1 MNEKGNEMETVQQ
14 KLIESVWTGRDGQER
29 TTWWVQGVSFQNGT
43 DTIGVQGFR
52 WSDKRRQW
60 FTSDKATAALLHSKA
75 DGDSRTGLAA
85 AFKQADAAYS
95 ESRAISA
102 TPAEVASIPMPD
114 GTALLPYQ
122 AAGVAY
128 AVKHPNSLI
137 ADEMGLG
144 KTVQAIAVCNVTKP
158 TKVLIIVPA
167 SLRINWQREWAKFT
181 TLDLEVAIV
190 SGGKPAA
197 WPADP
202 QVVVLNYEVVG
213 KHRDAIDACDW
224 DIVICDEAHYLK
236 NPRAQRTKAILGD
249 VVTPAAKRV
258 LHGVQAARWLF
269 LTGTPILNRPI
280 ELFPLAHKLAP
291 SKFSSFWG
299 FSKRYCGGHRG
310 RFGWDHSGATNLKEL
325 NLELGRNGM
334 ARRLK
339 ADVLTDLP
347 AKQRQVVP
355 LAPNGAAKAVANERA
370 VYEAAQQQYKNTV
383 ISKELAKAS
392 DDPRVWEGALAD
404 LRKAQSVMFAEIA
417 KARVEVAKAKI
428 PYVVEAVLNS
438 SDKVVVMCWHHV
450 VVDALRDA
458 LAAANVEAVTFTG
471 KTPMDERQAAVDS
484 FQTGTAQVF
493 IGTIKAAGV
502 GITLT
507 ASSHVIFAELDYVP
521 ANILQAEDRC
531 HRIGQRN
538 QVLVQH
544 LVFDGSL
551 DGNMATALVAKMG
564 VIKQAID
571 DDVDT
576 DLQETVIPDEPVT
589 ATVTRKRLIEE
600 AARLTPAQ
608 VLAVQQ
614 ALLIIAGDDADG
626 ARERNDV
633 GFNRYDTA
641 IGRELA
647 SLGRLTA
654 KQAVL
659 GKRIALKYHRQL
671 GGKGSE
677 LITAING

>member
-1 MNEKGNEMETVQQ
+1 M
-14 KLIESVWTGRDGQER
+14 
-29 TTWWVQGVSFQNGT
+29 
-43 DTIGVQGFR
+43 GF
-52 WSDKRRQW
+52 
-60 FTSDKATAALLHSKA
+60 
-75 DGDSRTGLAA
+75 
-85 AFKQADAAYS
+85 
-95 ESRAISA
+95 
-102 TPAEVASIPMPD
+102 
-114 GTALLPYQ
+114 Q

-128 AVKHPNSLI
+128 AIKHPNVLI

-158 TKVLIIVPA
+158 SRVLIIVPA
-167 SLRINWQREWAKFT
+167 SLRINWEREWAKFT
-181 TLDLEVAIV
+181 TLSLDVTIV

-202 QVVVLNYEVVG
+202 QCVILNYEVVG
-213 KHRDAIDACDW
+213 KHRDAIDAVDW
-224 DIVICDEAHYLK
+224 DIVVCDEAHYMK

-249 VVTPAAKRV
+249 VVTSPAKRV

-280 ELFPLAHKLAP
+280 ELFPVVNKLAP
-291 SKFSSFWG
+291 GKFDNFWG
-299 FSKRYCGGHRG
+299 FSKRYCAGHRG
-310 RFGWDHSGATNLKEL
+310 RFGWNHSGASNLEEL
-325 NLELGRNGM
+325 NGTLRRNGM
-334 ARRLK
+334 VRRLK
-339 ADVLTDLP
+339 EDVLTDLP
-347 AKQRQVVP
+347 AKRRQVVP
-355 LAPNGAAKAVANERA
+355 LAPNGASKAIANERE
-370 VYEAAQQQYKNTV
+370 VYAAAQEQYKNTV
-383 ISKELAKAS
+383 VSKELAKAS
-392 DDPRVWEGALAD
+392 DDPRVWEGALSD

-417 KARVEVAKAKI
+417 KARVEVATAKI
-428 PYVVEAVLNS
+428 PYVVEACLNA

-458 LAAANVEAVTFTG
+458 LAAADIEAVTFTG
-471 KTPMDERQAAVDS
+471 KTPMAERQAAVDS
-484 FQTGTAQVF
+484 FQTGTAQVL

-531 HRIGQRN
+531 HRIGQRS

-576 DLQETVIPDEPVT
+576 DLEEIVLGDEPAT
-589 ATVTRKRLIEE
+589 ATITRKRVIEE
-600 AARLTPAQ
+600 AAQLTPAQ
-608 VLAVQQ
+608 VLAVQR
-614 ALLIIAGDDADG
+614 ALLILAGDDADG

-633 GFNRYDTA
+633 GFNRFDSA
-641 IGRELA
+641 LGRELA
-647 SLGRLTA
+647 SLTVLTA

-659 GKRIALKYHRQL
+659 GKRIASKYHRQI
-671 GGKGSE
+671 GGKDGD
-677 LITAING
+677 LMLAIAG

>member
-1 MNEKGNEMETVQQ
+1 MKITASTFKNKTYYWVTDGPV
-14 KLIESVWTGRDGQER
+14 ESLVE
-29 TTWWVQGVSFQNGT
+29 
-43 DTIGVQGFR
+43 QGFR
-52 WSDKRRQW
+52 VSKRGDP
-60 FTSDKATAALLHSKA
+60 FTCDINIAALLHSKA
-75 DGDSRTGLAA
+75 EPPALRQRLAE
-85 AFKQADAAYS
+85 AFKRHQESYA
-95 ESRAISA
+95 ESRATCADTIA
-102 TPAEVASIPMPD
+102 DTVDVPMPD
-114 GTALLPYQ
+114 GETLLPYQ

-128 AVKHPNSLI
+128 AIKHPNALI

-144 KTVQAIAVCNVTKP
+144 KTIQAIAICNVTKP
-158 TKVLIIVPA
+158 SKVLIIVPA
-167 SLRINWQREWAKFT
+167 SLRINWQREWAKFS
-181 TLDLEVAIV
+181 TLDLNVAIV

-202 QVVVLNYEVVG
+202 QVVILNYEVVG
-213 KHRDAIDACDW
+213 KHRDSIDAVDW
-224 DIVICDEAHYLK
+224 DIVISDEAHYLK
-236 NPRAQRTKAILGD
+236 NPKAQRTKAILGD
-249 VVTPAAKRV
+249 VMSKPEHRV
-258 LHGVQAARWLF
+258 LSGIQTRKWVF

-280 ELFPLAHKLAP
+280 ELFPLAHKMDP
-291 SKFSSFWG
+291 EQFQNFFG
-299 FSKRYCGGHRG
+299 FSRRFAGGYRG
-310 RFGWDHSGATNLKEL
+310 RFGWDHSGATNLDEL
-325 NLELGRNGM
+325 NRKLRRSGM
-334 ARRLK
+334 VRRLK
-339 ADVLTDLP
+339 ADVLADLP

-355 LAPNGAAKAVANERA
+355 LAPNGASKVVANERA
-370 VYEAAQQQYKNTV
+370 VYDAHKENVDDKRVQY
-383 ISKELAKAS
+383 ELAKAS
-392 DDPRVWEGALAD
+392 DNPKDTELKLSD
-404 LRKAQSVMFAEIA
+404 LRKAEGIMFSEIA

-428 PYVVEAVLNS
+428 PYVVEACLNA

-458 LAAANVEAVTFTG
+458 LAEAKIEAVTFTG
-471 KTPMDERQAAVDS
+471 KTPMAERQAAVDQ

-564 VIKQAID
+564 VIKQALD
-571 DDVDT
+571 DDADG
-576 DLQETVIPDEPVT
+576 DLEEIELSDAP
-589 ATVTRKRLIEE
+589 ATSKITRKRVIEE

-608 VLAVQQ
+608 VTAVHE
-614 ALLIIAGDDADG
+614 ALRTLAGDDADG
-626 ARERNDV
+626 ASVLNDV
-633 GFNRYDTA
+633 GFNRLDTQ
-641 IGRELA
+641 IGRSLA
-647 SLGRLTA
+647 EAAALTP

-659 GKRIALKYHRQL
+659 GKRIVTKYHRQL
-671 GGKGSE
+671 GGKEGA